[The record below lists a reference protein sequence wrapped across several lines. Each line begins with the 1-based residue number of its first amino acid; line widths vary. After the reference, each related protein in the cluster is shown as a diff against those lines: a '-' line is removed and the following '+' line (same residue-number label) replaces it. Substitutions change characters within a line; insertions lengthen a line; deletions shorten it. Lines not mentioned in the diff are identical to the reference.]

1 VGRVLVVDDEA
12 ALCTVLRRTL
22 SDEFEVVVTTD
33 ARVALARLLSGER
46 FDVVLCDVTMPS
58 MDGIEFYEA
67 LAATNGAEANRIVF
81 MTGGTLTP
89 REDAFFAHASN
100 LLLEKPFE
108 LEGLRALIERRMEGP
123 ASALAVQAVQ
133 AKAGTDS

>member
-12 ALCTVLRRTL
+12 ALCTVLRRAL

-67 LAATNGAEANRIVF
+67 LGATNAAEANRIVF

-89 REDAFFAHASN
+89 REDAFFAQVSN

-108 LEGLRALIERRMEGP
+108 LEGLRALIERRIEGP
-123 ASALAVQAVQ
+123 AVQ